1 MFSKFVLMGS
11 VGSDIHSV
19 ANQLLQKELEDTG
32 FQVHNLGVAVPI
44 KEWLEFI
51 TVEQPYLV
59 LIGSMNGDLSPILDL
74 ITEIKES
81 NYFEGHIV
89 VGGNLKLGSRG
100 NTIADFLEAKNV
112 VVIKNNQPTFRH
124 ISEICRNL
132 YLARETLKQTHA

>member
-1 MFSKFVLMGS
+1 MFSDVVLMGS

-19 ANQLLQKELEDTG
+19 ANQLLEKELKDKG
-32 FQVHNLGVAVPI
+32 FYVHNLGVAAPI

-51 TVEQPYLV
+51 TTKQPYLV

-74 ITEIKES
+74 VTEIKES
-81 NYFEGHIV
+81 KYFEGRIV

-112 VVIKNNQPTFRH
+112 VVIKDYQPSFH
-124 ISEICRNL
+124 EISEICRNL
-132 YLARETLKQTHA
+132 YLAHETLKQTHA

>member
-1 MFSKFVLMGS
+1 MGS

-19 ANQLLQKELEDTG
+19 ANQLLEKELEDKG
-32 FQVHNLGVAVPI
+32 FKVHNLGVAVPI

-51 TVEQPYLV
+51 TVKQPYLV

-74 ITEIKES
+74 VTEIKELKS
-81 NYFEGHIV
+81 FEGHIV

-112 VVIKNNQPTFRH
+112 VVIKNNQSTFYE